1 MIWAREAFPHL
12 SPKPRRVPWI
22 WVAPALTAV
31 MLFAAMLCGCQSV
44 GYYQD
49 QAVQTARSFLLEES
63 PQIPLMEQEF
73 IKFNR
78 PFILAEPLGQ
88 NYHSSLMQIC
98 ICWMTPD
105 NPEAYMVYG
114 VSSVRMI
121 DWEPLRIVRRQFKR
135 PDQSYLQAAA
145 KASDELVQ
153 RQFPLLSAASANHIR
168 FTLPGV
174 WKCKFPINLNPDI
187 DLTEKEID
195 AAEKL
200 PRYVL
205 AWKIRENGKTLYAI
219 YGGTARNDRLEGFK
233 GYFHGLY
240 PFEEFAA
247 NLTERKALIE
257 PFGGAEK

>member
-1 MIWAREAFPHL
+1 MKKTNFIPLAALLLTMLL
-12 SPKPRRVPWI
+12 S
-22 WVAPALTAV
+22 
-31 MLFAAMLCGCQSV
+31 GCRSDL
-44 GYYQD
+44 YYRS
-49 QAVQTARSFLLEES
+49 QAVEAARTFLLEES

-153 RQFPLLSAASANHIR
+153 RQFPLFQRAA
-168 FTLPGV
+168 G
-174 WKCKFPINLNPDI
+174 
-187 DLTEKEID
+187 
-195 AAEKL
+195 
-200 PRYVL
+200 
-205 AWKIRENGKTLYAI
+205 
-219 YGGTARNDRLEGFK
+219 
-233 GYFHGLY
+233 
-240 PFEEFAA
+240 
-247 NLTERKALIE
+247 
-257 PFGGAEK
+257 